1 MSRLDR
7 SAIGVEL
14 PDTWEGSISGGDF
27 RLLADGAVQ
36 PTVMHLG
43 SFPLPVERGSFGSG
57 AVELMSSRD
66 VFMALFE
73 YGPDSVGTALFAAE
87 GIPRSLQAR
96 QFDRNALQRAL
107 PGQSGLQQ
115 FFTYR
120 GRAFCLYVVLGSH
133 LDRGELLVQVNAIL
147 DTLEIT

>member
-1 MSRLDR
+1 VSRLDR
-7 SAIGVEL
+7 AGLGVEM
-14 PDTWEGSISGGDF
+14 PASWEGSISGGDF
-27 RLLADGAVQ
+27 QLLTDGARQ
-36 PTVMHLG
+36 PTVMHLA

-73 YGPDSVGTALFAAE
+73 YGEDSVGTALFAAE
-87 GIPRSLQAR
+87 GLPRNLQAR

-115 FFTYR
+115 FFTHQ
-120 GRAFCLYVVLGSH
+120 GRAFCLYIVLGSH
-133 LDRGELLVQVNAIL
+133 IDRADLLPQVNAIL
-147 DTLEIT
+147 DTLEIQ